1 MINVLHESLLSE
13 SFPSLGVTVPSPP
26 WDALQRS
33 ADLWAC
39 WGRAAQILIW
49 SYASVFLLPMS
60 MAIRTSA
67 FSLWDLSMTFY
78 ILHGHRV
85 CLVDRVDLIRS
96 LYSWWESFGSSSL
109 AILPLGSNC
118 GFISTFASGSYT
130 GVCS

>member
-1 MINVLHESLLSE
+1 MSHCCQS
-13 SFPSLGVTVPSPP
+13 PSPRWESQSPSSP
-26 WDALQRS
+26 WDALQHS

-85 CLVDRVDLIRS
+85 SLVDRVDFICS
-96 LYSWWESFGSSSL
+96 LYSWWEGFESSSL
-109 AILPLGSNC
+109 VTPPLGFNC
-118 GFISTFASGSYT
+118 GFISTSACGLFT